1 MTLSRW
7 TFVLPA
13 FAFLAIG
20 AVPEVAR
27 ADVGATQAANARA
40 SALVVAKSSA
50 RRPAAVSVATARA
63 HGECRHLNC
72 GRYVVVGISY

>member
-20 AVPEVAR
+20 AVPDVAR
-27 ADVGATQAANARA
+27 ADVGATQAGNAQA
-40 SALVVAKSSA
+40 SAVVVAKSSV
-50 RRPAAVSVATARA
+50 RRPAAASVAAARA
-63 HGECRHLNC
+63 YGECRHLGC
-72 GRYVVVGISY
+72 GRYVIVGISY